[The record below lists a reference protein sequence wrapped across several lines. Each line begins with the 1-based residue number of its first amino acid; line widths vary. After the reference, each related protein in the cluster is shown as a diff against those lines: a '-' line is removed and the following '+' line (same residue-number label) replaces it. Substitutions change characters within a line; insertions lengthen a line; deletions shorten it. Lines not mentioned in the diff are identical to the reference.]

1 MSGSTAE
8 PSSESPEMTDFGPKI
23 DHWPSLMHVDAGICH
38 ATPSPACQVCQ
49 DQAYLDT
56 LAEGKRVPFS
66 SVQSLYHVELKSSL
80 RLRLAH

>member
-1 MSGSTAE
+1 MKWMLRDEISTLAF
-8 PSSESPEMTDFGPKI
+8 STG
-23 DHWPSLMHVDAGICH
+23 CH

-66 SVQSLYHVELKSSL
+66 SVQSLYYVELKSSL

>member
-1 MSGSTAE
+1 MLERVRHVSTSQVGE
-8 PSSESPEMTDFGPKI
+8 
-23 DHWPSLMHVDAGICH
+23 VDDMVCKMKYQSDVM
-38 ATPSPACQVCQ
+38 PQVCQ

-80 RLRLAH
+80 RMRLAH